1 MTLLAAIAIVLADW
15 GTACAHMAY
24 ISYRQSA
31 WPTHVVVQCEPRR
44 LPFYDRKLPIFG
56 DVWHLV
62 AGFRYLPM
70 GLLAWMA
77 WGWEWEW
84 YVGSA
89 VVDSLGWYGLKV
101 LHGKVEAWGWK
112 PRWMKG

>member
-1 MTLLAAIAIVLADW
+1 
-15 GTACAHMAY
+15 
-24 ISYRQSA
+24 
-31 WPTHVVVQCEPRR
+31 
-44 LPFYDRKLPIFG
+44 
-56 DVWHLV
+56 
-62 AGFRYLPM
+62 M

-77 WGWEWEW
+77 WGWEW

>member
-24 ISYRQSA
+24 TVGRNKGD
-31 WPTHVVVQCEPRR
+31 WWVGPTR
-44 LPFYDRKLPIFG
+44 LPFYDHKLPVFG